1 MATDKY
7 GFYVPDDVKAYMDK
21 HNCNCESDLIRQ
33 LSNSS
38 KREIASEMS
47 RRLYDKIQGMFRRT
61 DDDD

>member
-33 LSNSS
+33 LSNKS
-38 KREIASEMS
+38 KKEIASEMS

>member
-21 HNCNCESDLIRQ
+21 HNCNCESDLIRH

-47 RRLYDKIQGMFRRT
+47 
-61 DDDD
+61 

>member
-7 GFYVPDDVKAYMDK
+7 GFYVPDDVKAYMNK
-21 HNCNCESDLIRQ
+21 HNCNCESDLIRH

-47 RRLYDKIQGMFRRT
+47 WRLYDKIQGMFRRT
-61 DDDD
+61 DDD

>member
-7 GFYVPDDVKAYMDK
+7 GFYVPDDVKAYMNK

-47 RRLYDKIQGMFRRT
+47 
-61 DDDD
+61 

>member
-7 GFYVPDDVKAYMDK
+7 GFYVPDDVKAYMNK
-21 HNCNCESDLIRQ
+21 HNCNCESALIRQ

-47 RRLYDKIQGMFRRT
+47 
-61 DDDD
+61 